1 MTEIYVSSESY
12 EKLDSRLSII
22 QQDIMGLPA
31 SSMDDVLE
39 SRLFKILRQLQS
51 IRDTLITKHD

>member
-1 MTEIYVSSESY
+1 MTEIHVSSESY

-31 SSMDDVLE
+31 SSMDDALE

-51 IRDTLITKHD
+51 IRDTLVTEHD